1 MIGFIVQSSKFKGAG
16 KIKSDILNCM
26 DLKKFLHFL
35 REGGIISSKGIEDG
49 KVYSAKAT
57 TKESKRI
64 AK

>member
-1 MIGFIVQSSKFKGAG
+1 
-16 KIKSDILNCM
+16 M